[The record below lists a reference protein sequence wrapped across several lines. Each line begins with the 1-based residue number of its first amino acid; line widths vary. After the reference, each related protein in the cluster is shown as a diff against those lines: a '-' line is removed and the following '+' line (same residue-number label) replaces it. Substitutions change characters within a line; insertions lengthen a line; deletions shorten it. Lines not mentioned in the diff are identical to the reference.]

1 MSENILKKKY
11 ESTMYALRSALHQG
25 SLERDWLQ
33 DIEKYVHSLRALS
46 MQDADYLIDKQAVI
60 IDDLRN
66 EIGFLNSE
74 LSWEKEVK
82 KALKNKLELSNGK
95 LDDAKQLLE
104 SWQTQDPKH
113 HYDEF
118 EPDSLGCITRAFLE
132 KLK

>member
-11 ESTMYALRSALHQG
+11 ESTMYALRRTLHQG
-25 SLERDWLQ
+25 SLERDWLE
-33 DIEKYVHSLRALS
+33 DVEKYVHSLKALS
-46 MQDADYLIDKQAVI
+46 MQNADYLIDQQAI
-60 IDDLRN
+60 KIEQLKTKIQCFKDELNSSN
-66 EIGFLNSE
+66 EI
-74 LSWEKEVK
+74 K
-82 KALKNKLELSNGK
+82 KTLKNKLELSNGR

-118 EPDSLGCITRAFLE
+118 DPDSLGCITRAFLE